1 MPASVMWKEL
11 TAEDLCAKAAADA
24 IVVLPVA
31 STEQHG
37 PHLPVGVDTIL
48 SEGVCKVGAE
58 IAAADVAVVVAPTV
72 WCGMAEHHMAF
83 GGTFTFDIPT
93 YRAILLAF
101 LKSIERHGFKRVLI
115 VNGHGGN
122 IAALN
127 SFLPDFM
134 RETKLKNYTATYF
147 DLVASD
153 LAPLLED
160 QKAVHQAC
168 EVTSLMMVL
177 APETVKHD
185 RLPEAFG
192 LLDGDPRKA
201 SKAGTFHAFKN
212 ITPSGVVGDA
222 RRANRQKGEKIL
234 AVCAEG
240 LAATLKKRRCGVK
253 VKGRSPI
260 NPSCPG
266 LTRASIVSRRKMDR
280 RVRPGDD
287 DHGWAA

>member
-1 MPASVMWKEL
+1 MAEFVMWKEL
-11 TAEDLCAKAAADA
+11 TAEDLRGKAAANA

-31 STEQHG
+31 SMEQHG

-48 SEGVCKVGAE
+48 CEGVCKAGAE
-58 IAAADVAVVVAPTV
+58 MAAADVPVVVAPTV

-93 YRAILLAF
+93 YRAVLLAF

-127 SFLPDFM
+127 SFLPDFT
-134 RETKLKNYTATYF
+134 RETGLKIYMATYF

-160 QKAVHQAC
+160 QKTVHHAC
-168 EVTSLMMVL
+168 EVETSLMMVL
-177 APETVKHD
+177 APGMVKHE

-192 LLDGDPRKA
+192 MLDGDPRKA
-201 SKAGTFHAFKN
+201 FKAGTFHSFKD

-222 RRANRQKGEKIL
+222 RRANRDKGEKIL

-240 LAATLKKRRCGVK
+240 LAATLKD
-253 VKGRSPI
+253 S
-260 NPSCPG
+260 
-266 LTRASIVSRRKMDR
+266 KMW
-280 RVRPGDD
+280 G
-287 DHGWAA
+287 